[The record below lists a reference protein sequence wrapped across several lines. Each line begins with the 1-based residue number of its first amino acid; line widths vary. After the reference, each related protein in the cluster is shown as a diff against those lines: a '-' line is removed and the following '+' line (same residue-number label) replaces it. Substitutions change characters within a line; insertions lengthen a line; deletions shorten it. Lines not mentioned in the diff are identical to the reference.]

1 MIHTMKK
8 RPTVVAAARQAGLTL
23 IELTIVLLILIGLSG
38 LLLPFVQGF
47 VDKTH
52 DSANAD
58 SLKEVGKQI
67 ESYNNLYS
75 GYPENLDSLIVGTP
89 GLNPALLATA
99 ATPGIAAAA
108 AGVIMPA
115 MMRPGLFVPYVLAGT
130 GGGMQAN
137 ADLEQFQNSGITK
150 VATMWG
156 DAGVGNH
163 TLKATDNI
171 NIVLA
176 TGSTVAVINK
186 TLLSQDGAVCSQAAA
201 TPGTPLAIGT
211 PNVAGVPV
219 PGADDAIANQCLAEL
234 LNKPITDVDVANNQ
248 YVVLGIGNDASLVGR
263 TMAEAPI
270 HFAKVGGMN
279 AANKYNRILAVY
291 ELQEATMAPKAPGA
305 KGHPALK
312 FVGTLMPMMKIE
324 GLSQA
329 QGAYYSGD
337 GA

>member
-1 MIHTMKK
+1 MKHQMKK
-8 RPTVVAAARQAGLTL
+8 QPAIAAVRQAGLTL

-58 SLKEVGKQI
+58 SLKEIGKQV

-75 GYPENLDSLIVGTP
+75 GYPENLDSLIVGTA
-89 GLNPALLATA
+89 GLNPALLPTA

-108 AGVIMPA
+108 GAVMPA
-115 MMRPGLFVPYVLAGT
+115 MMRPGLFAPYTLAGT
-130 GGGMQAN
+130 GTGAGMQAN
-137 ADLEQFQNSGITK
+137 ADLVQFQNSGITK
-150 VATMWG
+150 VSTMWG

-163 TLKATDNI
+163 TLKATDQI
-171 NIVLA
+171 NIALA
-176 TGSTVAVINK
+176 TGSVVASINEAF
-186 TLLSQDGAVCSQAAA
+186 LSQDGAVCSQAAP
-201 TPGTPLAIGT
+201 TPGTPMTIGT
-211 PNVAGVPV
+211 PNVAGVPA
-219 PGADDAIANQCLAEL
+219 PGADDAVANQCLAEL
-234 LNKPITDVDVANNQ
+234 LNKPITDVDVANNV
-248 YVVLGIGNDASLVGR
+248 YIVLGIGNDASLVGR
-263 TMAEAPI
+263 TMSEAPI

-279 AANKYNRILAVY
+279 AANKYNRILAVF
-291 ELQEATMAPKAPGA
+291 ELQEKTMAPKIPGA
-305 KGHPALK
+305 KGHSALK
-312 FVGTLMPMMKIE
+312 FVGTLMPMMKME